1 MAISFQE
8 SWSTVLARTSRRM
21 TALVPI
27 AVLACVLAAC
37 SSETTEPA
45 GAPSSETSDVNTA
58 PETPE
63 VNAAAEVGVPTQDG
77 YPLPTC
83 SGQDPASCTYDGFDP
98 AVHGFNFPN
107 WAQKGELDATG
118 MVALFGAKAVCA
130 KKTATG
136 CVLYPAA
143 REWAEQVNEAMAGGH
158 CEGMAV
164 MAARLFRGDALLA
177 DLDPNAGST
186 FELTF
191 EDPDVRQA
199 IDLWWTTQM
208 LAPVQEAYTSFHSYR
223 PSEIAAELAVG
234 LQTGKGY
241 TMGIYGPQGGHGITP
256 FAVTQEGD
264 RIAISVYDNN
274 FPGTVQRIYIDP
286 VTERWSYAM
295 GSTNPDAP
303 TGGWEGST
311 GTIEL
316 TPMASR
322 ALPAAA
328 PFDDSGKRNKAARF
342 SYLMV
347 TSPDPEARVGLELTV
362 DGQTYDTTDLAAAL
376 PEGVASRP
384 IIGSVLAGKGT
395 VMTIDRSVVK
405 SFTATAKKGTVPD
418 SGGMSEETPVTLSID
433 AVGSPRVTA
442 RYVASEAGG
451 VEVSSGGSN
460 GVSLVAAP
468 GSEADVNV
476 ANGLS
481 SVDFPLPDGLG
492 MTVSKVVNG
501 VSDIEYVDEDGNV
514 IGEFAV
520 DAETEGGDVI
530 DAVAEFDEKTGE
542 FSVTEEVAEEET
554 LDELPSVFIG
564 SDDSPDADAGSDAD
578 VSDGAGAGA
587 NDDRDAGADEGSG
600 SGAGGGADPDT
611 EPDSGANDDAGQEGD
626 QPGQDSADAARPD
639 DAADPAADEPEA
651 DQPAADQPGA
661 DDPGPDD
668 PAGDEPAADPADD
681 SEQQ

>member
-1 MAISFQE
+1 M
-8 SWSTVLARTSRRM
+8 LARTSRRL

-27 AVLACVLAAC
+27 AVVACVLVAC
-37 SSETTEPA
+37 GSETAEPA
-45 GAPSSETSDVNTA
+45 GALPSETADVNSA
-58 PETPE
+58 PQTPE
-63 VNAAAEVGVPTQDG
+63 VNAAAESGLAEQGG

-83 SGQDPASCTYDGFDP
+83 SGEDPASCTYDGFDP

-107 WAQKGELDATG
+107 WSQKGELDATG

-191 EDPDVRQA
+191 DDPDVRQA

-256 FAVTQEGD
+256 FAVTQDGD

-303 TGGWEGST
+303 TDGWEGGT

-328 PFDDSGKRNKAARF
+328 PFDDSAKGDKGAARMVH
-342 SYLMV
+342 LMA
-347 TSPDPEARVGLELTV
+347 TSPDPEARVGVELTIG
-362 DGQTYDTTDLAAAL
+362 GQTYDTTNPAVAL
-376 PEGVASRP
+376 PEGVSTRP
-384 IIGSVLAGKGT
+384 VMGSALAGKGT
-395 VMTIDRSVVK
+395 VMTIDRSIVK
-405 SFTATAKKGTVPD
+405 SFTAKTKRGVIL
-418 SGGMSEETPVTLSID
+418 GMAPTSEETPVTLSID
-433 AVGSPRVTA
+433 SVGSPRITA
-442 RYVASEAGG
+442 RYVAISEAGG
-451 VEVSSGGSN
+451 VEVTSTRSNEVGLFSAAGSQA
-460 GVSLVAAP
+460 V
-468 GSEADVNV
+468 VNV
-476 ANGLS
+476 ANGRS
-481 SVDFPLPDGLG
+481 SVDFPLPDDLG
-492 MTVSKVVNG
+492 MTVSKVVKG
-501 VSDIEYVDEDGNV
+501 VSNIEFVDEDGNV
-514 IGEFAV
+514 VGEFEV

-530 DAVAEFDEKTGE
+530 DAVAEFDEETGE

-554 LDELPSVFIG
+554 LDELPSVDIG
-564 SDDSPDADAGSDAD
+564 NDDGSDAD
-578 VSDGAGAGA
+578 ASEGA
-587 NDDRDAGADEGSG
+587 NDGPDPDADEGADDGADEGVG
-600 SGAGGGADPDT
+600 QGADDST
-611 EPDSGANDDAGQEGD
+611 EPDSGANDDAGPEGD
-626 QPGQDSADAARPD
+626 EPGQGPADAARPD
-639 DAADPAADEPEA
+639 DAADPAAEEPEA
-651 DQPAADQPGA
+651 DQPEA

-668 PAGDEPAADPADD
+668 PAGDEPAGEPAGD
-681 SEQQ
+681 SEQE